1 MGRQTQSSGYNSNTS
16 CSELH
21 IWLLNVWLDHNF
33 TGIFKTLG
41 RRSLT
46 QASAP
51 KLFRVQSQYKGGG
64 GPLNLI
70 LTLCPQPLWQLL
82 AIEDGKAGTHQ
93 SGRPGPDRRQGQW
106 LEGPRPGRGARSQLS
121 ARAVASPIAEGGA
134 HLGTSGLRGSPS
146 GPSSVE
152 LVPKPVLGG
161 CGLGCEMDETPGGR
175 GSAAEINRRASPP
188 TGPGGPRNPDLKPL
202 GDTPKKPR

>member
-64 GPLNLI
+64 PSELDLDPL
-70 LTLCPQPLWQLL
+70 PSAPL
-82 AIEDGKAGTHQ
+82 
-93 SGRPGPDRRQGQW
+93 
-106 LEGPRPGRGARSQLS
+106 
-121 ARAVASPIAEGGA
+121 
-134 HLGTSGLRGSPS
+134 
-146 GPSSVE
+146 
-152 LVPKPVLGG
+152 
-161 CGLGCEMDETPGGR
+161 
-175 GSAAEINRRASPP
+175 AAPC
-188 TGPGGPRNPDLKPL
+188 D
-202 GDTPKKPR
+202 